1 MKRVSSPFTAL
12 RFPDFRNF
20 WIGLFISAI
29 GSQMQLVAITWHV
42 YLLTHSAF
50 SLGAIGLAR
59 FLPLMFLSPISG
71 LLADKYDRK
80 KLIFINQ
87 FMMAGLAFILAYLT
101 FIGKTTPFVIYAI
114 VALGSITQAIDI
126 PARNAF
132 TPNLVPRK
140 HFIKAVSINTLMW
153 QSSIVI
159 GPTLAGFAIA
169 YLGLGSI
176 YFINAISYLA
186 VVVSVLLIKTQGKAI
201 GTNQAQLSLIA
212 IKEGIHFILKTPVV
226 YASMLLDFVAT
237 FFSSSTTLLPI
248 FAKDIFAVGPQGL
261 GFLYAASSIG
271 AVLAGLL
278 FSSYHHIKKQG
289 LILLGAVFVYGAATM
304 FFGMSKTF
312 VLSLIF
318 LAISGAGDVVSTIIR
333 NTIRQLITPDYLRG
347 RMTSINMLFYTGGP
361 QLGEVEAGVVAGFWG
376 APVSV
381 IIGGLGTIVM
391 TVLIAYLVPK
401 LRNYQGDEILT

>member
-1 MKRVSSPFTAL
+1 MKTISSPFTAL

-20 WIGLFISAI
+20 WVGLFISAI

-87 FMMAGLAFILAYLT
+87 FMMAALAFILAYLT
-101 FIGKTTPFVIYAI
+101 FTNKTTPFVIYTI

-126 PARNAF
+126 PARNAL

-140 HFIKAVSINTLMW
+140 YFIKAVSINTLMW

-159 GPTLAGFAIA
+159 GPALAGFAIA

-176 YFINAISYLA
+176 YFMNAVSYLA
-186 VVVSVLLIKTQGKAI
+186 VVVSVLLIKTSGKAV
-201 GTNQAQLSLIA
+201 GTNQTQLSLIA
-212 IKEGIHFILKTPVV
+212 IKEGVHFILKTPVV
-226 YASMLLDFVAT
+226 YASMVLDFVAT

-248 FAKDIFAVGPQGL
+248 FAKDILVVGPQGL
-261 GFLYAASSIG
+261 GFLYSASSIG

-278 FSSYHHIKKQG
+278 FSSYHHVKKQG
-289 LILLGAVFVYGAATM
+289 IILIGAVFVYGVATM
-304 FFGMSKTF
+304 FFGISKSF
-312 VLSLIF
+312 VLSLVF

-333 NTIRQLITPDYLRG
+333 NTIRQLITPDHLRG
-347 RMTSINMLFYTGGP
+347 RMTSINMIFYTGGP

-381 IIGGLGTIVM
+381 VIGGLGTIVM

-401 LRNYQGDEILT
+401 LRNYQGDEILA